1 MISCTPI
8 VREEIGLLS
17 EWMADE
23 SAREFL
29 ACDTQASLAGQF
41 RWIGER
47 RNEPFTTH
55 WLIRRNKAPIGVLA
69 LVGIN
74 LENKRCGWSYYL
86 HDPADDS
93 DELSLLL
100 ERSVYHHAFGALGL
114 NKVTFSAFPE
124 NACAARRRTAS
135 GCIQEGVLIDHV
147 LIDGKFHDLSLQCM
161 TARMW
166 RRACPDN
173 NCELIELG

>member
-8 VREEIGLLS
+8 AREEIGLLS

-100 ERSVYHHAFGALGL
+100 ETKRLSSRIRSIRAQQGHVQRVPGKCVCGAAQDRKRLHTGGRAHR
-114 NKVTFSAFPE
+114 S
-124 NACAARRRTAS
+124 CADRRK
-135 GCIQEGVLIDHV
+135 I
-147 LIDGKFHDLSLQCM
+147 
-161 TARMW
+161 
-166 RRACPDN
+166 P
-173 NCELIELG
+173 